1 MRLQLEG
8 LEQLRHS
15 KDSINGL
22 INEGEVGK
30 GLKGRFS
37 FEKAAKQGSHLK
49 VGETEGF
56 LGNFIHYLQPPFHLS
71 LLSCRLYHL
80 VLEGRCDHG
89 ARGNHSLQ
97 GGLEAQ
103 AGQECYR
110 YTLGSSS
117 LL

>member
-1 MRLQLEG
+1 MVP
-8 LEQLRHS
+8 
-15 KDSINGL
+15 

-37 FEKAAKQGSHLK
+37 FEKAAKRGSHLK
-49 VGETEGF
+49 VGATEGF
-56 LGNFIHYLQPPFHLS
+56 LRNFIHYLRPPFHLS